1 MKLLLVI
8 ILGYLVGSIPFAL
21 VIGKV
26 FYKTDVR
33 QYGSGNLGGGNTG
46 RVLGKKAGLATMALD
61 LLKVSFVI
69 LFARLIG
76 GNDTVTAAGALA
88 AGIGH
93 CFPLFAGFKGGKA
106 VAAMYGYLFGLFAF
120 AGRSPTYFFLPL
132 VVFLIVI
139 ILTRIISLSS
149 IISAVIV
156 TIYVCTRPESMP
168 IKIVQIIFALLI
180 IIRHRSN
187 IVRLVNHSEN
197 KVTWVPKLYTLYSK
211 RSFLSHLL
219 LTGKIFFYLK
229 HIGALLCAGIGIP
242 FLWEIQ
248 LNRVFMLRLH
258 GRKIRRQDSKKYGRQ
273 HIGYT
278 DFFAPDQVD
287 PDTEDQNGA
296 DQ

>member
-26 FYKTDVR
+26 FYITDVR

-93 CFPLFAGFKGGKA
+93 CFPLYAGFKGGKA

-139 ILTRIISLSS
+139 ILTRIISLS
-149 IISAVIV
+149 
-156 TIYVCTRPESMP
+156 VCTRPESMQ

-187 IVRLVNHSEN
+187 IVRLINHSEN
-197 KVTWVPKLYTLYSK
+197 KVSWVPKL
-211 RSFLSHLL
+211 
-219 LTGKIFFYLK
+219 
-229 HIGALLCAGIGIP
+229 
-242 FLWEIQ
+242 
-248 LNRVFMLRLH
+248 
-258 GRKIRRQDSKKYGRQ
+258 
-273 HIGYT
+273 
-278 DFFAPDQVD
+278 
-287 PDTEDQNGA
+287 
-296 DQ
+296 

>member
-33 QYGSGNLGGGNTG
+33 QYGSGNLGGGN
-46 RVLGKKAGLATMALD
+46 VLGKKAGLATMALD

-93 CFPLFAGFKGGKA
+93 CFPLYAGFKGGKA

-197 KVTWVPKLYTLYSK
+197 KVTWVPKL
-211 RSFLSHLL
+211 
-219 LTGKIFFYLK
+219 
-229 HIGALLCAGIGIP
+229 
-242 FLWEIQ
+242 
-248 LNRVFMLRLH
+248 
-258 GRKIRRQDSKKYGRQ
+258 
-273 HIGYT
+273 
-278 DFFAPDQVD
+278 
-287 PDTEDQNGA
+287 
-296 DQ
+296 

>member
-93 CFPLFAGFKGGKA
+93 CFPLYAGFKGGKA

-149 IISAVIV
+149 IISAIIV
-156 TIYVCTRPESMP
+156 TLYICTRSESMP

-180 IIRHRSN
+180 IVRHRSN
-187 IVRLVNHSEN
+187 IVRLINHSEN
-197 KVTWVPKLYTLYSK
+197 KVSWVPKL
-211 RSFLSHLL
+211 
-219 LTGKIFFYLK
+219 
-229 HIGALLCAGIGIP
+229 
-242 FLWEIQ
+242 
-248 LNRVFMLRLH
+248 
-258 GRKIRRQDSKKYGRQ
+258 
-273 HIGYT
+273 
-278 DFFAPDQVD
+278 
-287 PDTEDQNGA
+287 
-296 DQ
+296 